1 MTNTMQIKHR
11 KRHTTRCVLLAL
23 LLAFSQSSALAF
35 TLPKASAV
43 PGGVVII
50 ELATD
55 SAGETPSAYYNEK
68 PLLVIKKENRWLAIV
83 GIPLTAKIGA
93 HKIEQQTTSGKSINH
108 NFTIKDKA
116 YKTQRLTVTNKRK
129 VNPYAEDM
137 VRITAEKKRTRKTLA
152 HWEARELNDLS
163 FITPVEGRRSGSFGL
178 RRVFNGQPRK
188 PHSGMDIA
196 APTGTPVITP
206 IAGTV
211 TNVGDYFFNGNSVF
225 IDHGQGL
232 VTMYL
237 HLDSIDVKEG
247 DVLKQGERLG
257 TVGATG
263 RVTGPHLH
271 WGISLN
277 DARVDPALFLGD
289 GK

>member
-1 MTNTMQIKHR
+1 MQTKNR
-11 KRHTTRCVLLAL
+11 KQHVTAGALLAL
-23 LLAFSQSSALAF
+23 LLAFSLSNALAF
-35 TLPKASAV
+35 TLPKESAV

-50 ELATD
+50 KLAAD
-55 SAGETPSAYYNEK
+55 SVGETPSAYYNDK

-93 HKIEQQTTSGKSINH
+93 HKIDQQTASGKTINH
-108 NFTIKDKA
+108 DFTINDKA

-137 VRITAEKKRTRKTLA
+137 PRITAEKKRTQKTLA
-152 HWEARELNDLS
+152 HWEARALNDLA
-163 FITPVEGRRSGSFGL
+163 FLTPVEGRRSGSFGL
-178 RRVFNGQPRK
+178 RRIFNGQPRK

-196 APTGTPVITP
+196 APTGTPVINP

-211 TNVGDYFFNGNSVF
+211 TNVGDYFFNGKSVF

-232 VTMYL
+232 ITMYL

-247 DVLKQGERLG
+247 DVLKQGELLG

-277 DARVDPALFLGD
+277 DARVDPALFLRD
-289 GK
+289 

>member
-1 MTNTMQIKHR
+1 MINKALLPPRYAT
-11 KRHTTRCVLLAL
+11 LLAL
-23 LLAFSQSSALAF
+23 LF
-35 TLPKASAV
+35 TLSFSAAHALPKESTV

-50 ELATD
+50 ELAAD
-55 SAGETPSAYYNEK
+55 STGETPSAHYNKK
-68 PLLVIKKENRWLAIV
+68 PLLVIKQGKRWLAVV
-83 GIPLTAKIGA
+83 GIPLTAGIGT
-93 HKIEQQTTSGKSINH
+93 HKIEQQTASGKTVSH
-108 NFTIKDKA
+108 SFTVKDKA
-116 YKTQRLTVTNKRK
+116 YKTQRLTLTNKRK

-137 VRITAEKKRTRKTLA
+137 DRITSEKRRTKKTLA
-152 HWEARELNDLS
+152 HWNPRKLTNLT
-163 FITPVEGRRSGSFGL
+163 FITPVEGRRSSSFGL

-211 TNVGDYFFNGNSVF
+211 TNVGDYFFNGKSVF

-232 VTMYL
+232 ITMYL
-237 HLDSIDVKEG
+237 HLDRIGVKEG
-247 DVLKQGERLG
+247 DFLEQGDLLG

-289 GK
+289 E

>member
-1 MTNTMQIKHR
+1 MTKIVQTRNSI
-11 KRHTTRCVLLAL
+11 RHTAGGVLLAL
-23 LLAFSQSSALAF
+23 LLAFSQGNVLAF
-35 TLPKASAV
+35 TLPKESAV

-83 GIPLTAKIGA
+83 GIPLSAKIGA
-93 HKIEQQTTSGKSINH
+93 HKIAQRSASGRTVNH

-137 VRITAEKKRTRKTLA
+137 ARITAEKKRTKKTLA
-152 HWEARELNDLS
+152 HWDARALSDLA
-163 FITPVEGRRSGSFGL
+163 FITPVEGRRSSSFGL
-178 RRVFNGQPRK
+178 RRIFNGQPRK

-196 APTGTPVITP
+196 APTGTPVVTP

-232 VTMYL
+232 ITMYL
-237 HLDSIDVKEG
+237 HLDRIDVKEG
-247 DVLKQGERLG
+247 DVLKQGEPLG

-277 DARVDPALFLGD
+277 DARVDPALFLDD
-289 GK
+289 GE

>member
-1 MTNTMQIKHR
+1 MMNKTLFPQFFSYT
-11 KRHTTRCVLLAL
+11 LAL
-23 LLAFSQSSALAF
+23 LF
-35 TLPKASAV
+35 TLSHTAAHALPRVSAV
-43 PGGVVII
+43 PGGVVVI
-50 ELATD
+50 ELVAD
-55 SAGETPSAYYNEK
+55 SAGETPTAYFNNK
-68 PLLVIKKENRWLAIV
+68 PLLVIKKDNRWLAVV
-83 GIPLTAKIGA
+83 GIPLTATIGVQQ
-93 HKIEQQTTSGKSINH
+93 IEQQSTSGKRISH
-108 NFTIKDKA
+108 RFTVKDKA

-137 VRITAEKKRTRKTLA
+137 DRITSEKKRTKKTLA
-152 HWEARELNDLS
+152 HWDQRELNNLT
-163 FITPVEGRRSGSFGL
+163 FITPVEGRRSSSFGL

-196 APTGTPVITP
+196 APAGTPVITP

-232 VTMYL
+232 ITMYL
-237 HLDSIDVKEG
+237 HLDHIDVKEG
-247 DVLKQGERLG
+247 DVLEQGDLLG

-289 GK
+289 EK

>member
-1 MTNTMQIKHR
+1 MNKALFPQ
-11 KRHTTRCVLLAL
+11 LSSYAFAL
-23 LLAFSQSSALAF
+23 LF
-35 TLPKASAV
+35 TLSLSAVHALPKVSAV
-43 PGGVVII
+43 PGGVVVI

-55 SAGETPSAYYNEK
+55 NAGKKPTAYFNKK
-68 PLLVIKKENRWLAIV
+68 PLLVIKKGNRWLAVV
-83 GIPLTAKIGA
+83 GIPLTATIGVQQ
-93 HKIEQQTTSGKSINH
+93 IEQKTASGKIIRH
-108 NFTIKDKA
+108 DFTVNDKA

-129 VNPYAEDM
+129 VNPYTEDM
-137 VRITAEKKRTRKTLA
+137 ERIIREKKRTKKTLA
-152 HWEARELNDLS
+152 HWDPRELNNLV
-163 FITPVEGRRSGSFGL
+163 FITPVEGRRSSSFGL

-232 VTMYL
+232 ITMYL
-237 HLDSIDVKEG
+237 HLDRIDVKEG
-247 DVLKQGERLG
+247 DFLEQGDLLG

-277 DARVDPALFLGD
+277 DARVDPALFLSD
-289 GK
+289 EE

>member
-1 MTNTMQIKHR
+1 MTNNMQTKNR
-11 KRHTTRCVLLAL
+11 KQHVTAGALLAL
-23 LLAFSQSSALAF
+23 LLAFSLSNALAF
-35 TLPKASAV
+35 TLPKESAV

-50 ELATD
+50 KLAAD
-55 SAGETPSAYYNEK
+55 SVGETPSAYYNDK

-93 HKIEQQTTSGKSINH
+93 HKIDQQTASGKTINH
-108 NFTIKDKA
+108 DFTINDKA

-137 VRITAEKKRTRKTLA
+137 PRITAEKKRTQKTLA
-152 HWEARELNDLS
+152 HWEARALNDLA
-163 FITPVEGRRSGSFGL
+163 FLTPVEGRRSGSFGL
-178 RRVFNGQPRK
+178 RRIFNGQPRK

-196 APTGTPVITP
+196 APTGTPVINP

-211 TNVGDYFFNGNSVF
+211 TNVGDYFFNGKSVF

-232 VTMYL
+232 ITMYL

-247 DVLKQGERLG
+247 DVLKQGELLG

-277 DARVDPALFLGD
+277 DARVDPALFLRD
-289 GK
+289 

>member
-1 MTNTMQIKHR
+1 MTNNMQTKNR
-11 KRHTTRCVLLAL
+11 KQHVTAGTLLAL
-23 LLAFSQSSALAF
+23 LLAFSLSNALAF
-35 TLPKASAV
+35 TLPKESAV

-50 ELATD
+50 ELAAD
-55 SAGETPSAYYNEK
+55 SAGETPSAYYNDK

-93 HKIEQQTTSGKSINH
+93 HKIGQQTASGKSINH
-108 NFTIKDKA
+108 DFTIKDKA

-137 VRITAEKKRTRKTLA
+137 ARITAEKKRTKKTLA
-152 HWEARELNDLS
+152 HWDARELNDLT
-163 FITPVEGRRSGSFGL
+163 FLTPVEGRHSGSFGL
-178 RRVFNGQPRK
+178 RRIFNGQARK

-196 APTGTPVITP
+196 APTGTPVINP

-211 TNVGDYFFNGNSVF
+211 TNVGDYFFNGKSVF

-232 VTMYL
+232 ITMYL

-247 DVLKQGERLG
+247 DVLQQGDLLG

-277 DARVDPALFLGD
+277 DARVDPALFLRD
-289 GK
+289 

>member
-1 MTNTMQIKHR
+1 MTNKNSIRRATGG
-11 KRHTTRCVLLAL
+11 VLLAL
-23 LLAFSQSSALAF
+23 LLAFSQGSALAF
-35 TLPKASAV
+35 TLPKESAV

-50 ELATD
+50 ELAAD
-55 SAGETPSAYYNEK
+55 SAGETPGAYYNEK
-68 PLLVIKKENRWLAIV
+68 PLLVIKKGNRWLAIV
-83 GIPLTAKIGA
+83 GIPLTAKPGA
-93 HKIEQQTTSGKSINH
+93 HKIEQQTASGKSINH

-137 VRITAEKKRTRKTLA
+137 ARITAEKKRTKKTLA
-152 HWEARELNDLS
+152 HWDARELNDLT
-163 FITPVEGRRSGSFGL
+163 FITPVEGRRSSSFGL

-196 APTGTPVITP
+196 APTGTPVVTP

-211 TNVGDYFFNGNSVF
+211 SNVGDYFFNGNSVF

-232 VTMYL
+232 ITMYL

-277 DARVDPALFLGD
+277 DARVDPALFLRD
-289 GK
+289 EK

>member
-1 MTNTMQIKHR
+1 MMNKALFPQLSSY
-11 KRHTTRCVLLAL
+11 VFAL
-23 LLAFSQSSALAF
+23 LF
-35 TLPKASAV
+35 TLSLTAAHALPKVSAV
-43 PGGVVII
+43 PGGVVVI
-50 ELATD
+50 ELAAD
-55 SAGETPSAYYNEK
+55 SAGETPTAYFNKK
-68 PLLVIKKENRWLAIV
+68 PLLVIRKDNRWLAIV
-83 GIPLTAKIGA
+83 GIPLTATIGA
-93 HKIEQQTTSGKSINH
+93 QQIEQQNTSGKIIH
-108 NFTIKDKA
+108 HDFTVNDKA

-137 VRITAEKKRTRKTLA
+137 ERIIREKKRTKKTLA
-152 HWEARELNDLS
+152 HWHARELNDLV
-163 FITPVEGRRSGSFGL
+163 FITPVEGRRSSSFGL

-196 APTGTPVITP
+196 APAGTPVITP

-211 TNVGDYFFNGNSVF
+211 ANVGDYFFNGNSVF

-232 VTMYL
+232 ITMYL
-237 HLDSIDVKEG
+237 HLDRIDVKEG
-247 DVLKQGERLG
+247 DLLEQGDLLG

-289 GK
+289 EN